1 MSWKRCAA
9 RRVARCSRRRCQAR
23 RVPEIQP
30 PGLGGDRAG
39 PRLPRVTGLPDD
51 QYQALVGVPVADATW
66 GELAEPGADG
76 VWPVCDRRWSLAA
89 QGEVSYQDDPDV
101 RMLALVAENR
111 RAEASGEPL
120 ERRRMYPTGL
130 VVKAGE
136 HVICRYRSGR
146 AHAGEN
152 RSALLAHREAGR
164 EQPIGRSDAL
174 AATQRDDDDTLI
186 RGPCLAPGRRQF
198 TDLEEVFPADAAQV
212 ITVLNQVVEPAAAT
226 RAPALTAADRLAYHQ
241 THSGPLLAALHDWL
255 EQQFRERTVEP
266 NRSLGKA
273 FPDRLKRWETLPQ
286 LLRVPAAPRASNPV
300 ERALKRL
307 LRQRKHSLCLR
318 QRAQRRWR
326 QSPDQPNRH
335 RRAGRRQC
343 AGRSGRLPDPAS
355 RRVPPAGGGAAVEL
369 PGQPGAG
376 VGDLAPV
383 PRHRRLVGAAMPA
396 QPRQLAGHPMNGGT
410 VRARPPLQS
419 ALREALGA
427 PSKRQNTPPTEKH
440 GGQVTIMDPAHPLY
454 GRTVALLRVHSARS
468 QARLVVQ
475 LPDGRVR
482 WIPRAVTDIDRPQPA
497 APPVALI
504 TVPTLLP
511 LTRLLCAMVIAQE
524 DSYHDPT
531 DSSFAT
537 EAGTPADALPTPDL
551 MDSAGPCRPPATGS
565 LPVRLDPA
573 EPCGGGHGGGPG
585 ESP

>member
-1 MSWKRCAA
+1 M
-9 RRVARCSRRRCQAR
+9 
-23 RVPEIQP
+23 
-30 PGLGGDRAG
+30 
-39 PRLPRVTGLPDD
+39 
-51 QYQALVGVPVADATW
+51 ADATW

-101 RMLALVAENR
+101 RMLALVADNR

-307 LRQRKHSLCLR
+307 LRQRKHSLCYASEPSADGASLLTSLI
-318 QRAQRRWR
+318 ATGV
-326 QSPDQPNRH
+326 
-335 RRAGRRQC
+335 RAGVNV
-343 AGRSGRLPDPAS
+343 LD
-355 RRVPPAGGGAAVEL
+355 
-369 PGQPGAG
+369 
-376 VGDLAPV
+376 DLV
-383 PRHRRLVGAAMPA
+383 
-396 QPRQLAGHPMNGGT
+396 
-410 VRARPPLQS
+410 
-419 ALREALGA
+419 
-427 PSKRQNTPPTEKH
+427 
-440 GGQVTIMDPAHPLY
+440 
-454 GRTVALLRVHSARS
+454 
-468 QARLVVQ
+468 
-475 LPDGRVR
+475 
-482 WIPRAVTDIDRPQPA
+482 
-497 APPVALI
+497 
-504 TVPTLLP
+504 
-511 LTRLLCAMVIAQE
+511 
-524 DSYHDPT
+524 
-531 DSSFAT
+531 
-537 EAGTPADALPTPDL
+537 ALPTPRHAVFRQPA
-551 MDSAGPCRPPATGS
+551 AGLPWSYPDNLAPA
-565 LPVRLDPA
+565 
-573 EPCGGGHGGGPG
+573 
-585 ESP
+585 